1 MSNTLRASNISK
13 NFGGVQALLDV
24 SLEIT
29 EGSIVGLIGSNGSG
43 KTTLVHIITGVY
55 QPDSGDVFVG
65 DTDITGWRTD
75 RIASLGVGR
84 TFQIARL
91 FNGLTVVE
99 NVEFGVMSAPNGED
113 VDSTVNQLLKRL
125 NIENYASEK
134 ASDLPY
140 GVMRRL
146 EIARALG
153 IRPKILL
160 LDEPAAGLNE
170 EEAYELLE
178 IIKGI
183 SKDPKIGCGILIIDH
198 NPRLILN
205 LCDRIHVLDEGE
217 TIAEGTPHEIRHDAK
232 VIEAYLGKR
241 YAEEEGNEAG

>member
-1 MSNTLRASNISK
+1 MSYTLRASNISK
-13 NFGGVQALLDV
+13 NFGGVQALSDV
-24 SLEIT
+24 SLEIN

-65 DTDITGWRTD
+65 DTDVTGWRTD
-75 RIASLGVGR
+75 RIASRGVGR

-91 FNGLTVVE
+91 FNGLSVIE
-99 NVEFGVMSAPNGED
+99 NVELGVMSAPNGED
-113 VDSTVNQLLKRL
+113 IDSVVDQLLKRL
-125 NIENYASEK
+125 NIEQWASEQ
-134 ASDLPY
+134 ASALPY

-170 EEAYELLE
+170 EEAFELLD

-183 SKDPKIGCGILIIDH
+183 SQDPKIGCGILIIDH

-205 LCDRIHVLDEGE
+205 LCDRIHVLDEGV
-217 TIAEGTPHEIRHDAK
+217 TIAEGSPHEIRHNAK

-241 YAEEEGNEAG
+241 YAEMEGKKTG

>member
-24 SLEIT
+24 SLEIV

-55 QPDSGDVFVG
+55 KPDSGDVFIG
-65 DTDITGWRTD
+65 HMDITGWRTD

-91 FNGLTVVE
+91 FNGLSVIE

-113 VDSTVNQLLKRL
+113 IDSAVDQLLIRL
-125 NIENYASEK
+125 NIKKWASEQ
-134 ASDLPY
+134 ASSLPY

-170 EEAYELLE
+170 EEANELLE

-205 LCDRIHVLDEGE
+205 LCDRIHVLDKGE
-217 TIAEGTPHEIRHDAK
+217 TIAEGTPQEIRHDAK

-241 YAEEEGNEAG
+241 YAEEEGY

>member
-55 QPDSGDVFVG
+55 QPDSGIVFVG

-84 TFQIARL
+84 TFQKARL

-99 NVEFGVMSAPNGED
+99 NVELGVMSAPNGED

-170 EEAYELLE
+170 EEAHELLE

-217 TIAEGTPHEIRHDAK
+217 TIAEGTPQEIRHDAK

-241 YAEEEGNEAG
+241 YAEEEGNESG

>member
-1 MSNTLRASNISK
+1 MSNILRASNISK
-13 NFGGVQALLDV
+13 NFGGVQALSGV
-24 SLEIT
+24 SLEIK
-29 EGSIVGLIGSNGSG
+29 EGSIIGLIGSNGSG

-55 QPDSGDVFVG
+55 QPDKGDVYIG
-65 DTDITGWRTD
+65 ETEITGWRTD
-75 RIASLGVGR
+75 QIASLGIGR

-91 FNGLTVVE
+91 FNGLSVIE

-113 VDSTVNQLLKRL
+113 IDSTVNQLLKRL
-125 NIENYASEK
+125 NIDKYASEK
-134 ASDLPY
+134 ASALPY

-170 EEAYELLE
+170 EEAHELLD

-183 SKDPKIGCGILIIDH
+183 SKDPKTGCGILIIDH

-217 TIAEGTPHEIRHDAK
+217 TIAEGTPEEIRHNSK

-241 YAEEEGNEAG
+241 YSEEESRE

>member
-1 MSNTLRASNISK
+1 MSKTLRVNNISK
-13 NFGGVQALLDV
+13 NFGGVQALSDV
-24 SLEIT
+24 SLEIQ
-29 EGSIVGLIGSNGSG
+29 EGNIIGLIGSNGSG
-43 KTTLVHIITGVY
+43 KTTLVHIITGVLK
-55 QPDSGDVFVG
+55 PDSGDVFVG
-65 DTDITGWRTD
+65 GTEVTGWRTD

-91 FNGLTVVE
+91 FNALTVVE

-113 VDSTVNQLLKRL
+113 IDSTVNQLLKRL
-125 NIENYASEK
+125 NIDKWASEK
-134 ASDLPY
+134 ASALPY

-146 EIARALG
+146 EIARVLG

-178 IIKGI
+178 MIQGI
-183 SKDPKIGCGILIIDH
+183 SKDPKFGCGILIIDH
-198 NPRLILN
+198 NPRLILR
-205 LCDRIHVLDEGE
+205 LCDRIHVLDKGK
-217 TIAEGTPHEIRHDAK
+217 TIAEGTPQEIRHDTK

-241 YAEEEGNEAG
+241 YASDEDREVE

>member
-1 MSNTLRASNISK
+1 MSNTLCARNISK

-24 SLEIT
+24 SLEVS

-55 QPDSGDVFVG
+55 QPDRGEVFIG
-65 DTDITGWRTD
+65 NTDITGWRTD
-75 RIASLGVGR
+75 RIASIGVGR

-91 FNGLTVVE
+91 FNGLSVIE
-99 NVEFGVMSAPNGED
+99 NVELGVMSLPNGED
-113 VDSTVNQLLKRL
+113 IDTRVNHLLKRL
-125 NIENYASEK
+125 NIDKWASEK
-134 ASDLPY
+134 ASALPY

-183 SKDPKIGCGILIIDH
+183 SKDPKTGCGILIIDH

-205 LCDRIHVLDEGE
+205 LCDRIHVLDKGE
-217 TIAEGTPHEIRHDAK
+217 TIAEGTPLEIRHDAK
-232 VIEAYLGKR
+232 VIEAYLGKH
-241 YAEEEGNEAG
+241 YSDKENSEKE

>member
-13 NFGGVQALLDV
+13 NFGGVQALSDV
-24 SLEIT
+24 SLEIN

-43 KTTLVHIITGVY
+43 KTTLVHIITGIY
-55 QPDSGDVFVG
+55 QPDSGDVYIG
-65 DTDITGWRTD
+65 DTEVTGWRTD
-75 RIASLGVGR
+75 QIASLGVGR

-91 FNGLTVVE
+91 FGGLSVVE
-99 NVEFGVMSAPNGED
+99 NVELGVMSASNGED
-113 VDSTVNQLLKRL
+113 VDSSVDQLLKRL
-125 NIENYASEK
+125 NIEQWASEK
-134 ASDLPY
+134 ASALPY

-160 LDEPAAGLNE
+160 LDEPAAGLSE

-183 SKDPKIGCGILIIDH
+183 SKDPKFRCGILIIDH

-205 LCDRIHVLDEGE
+205 LCDKIHVLDEGQ
-217 TIAEGTPHEIRHDAK
+217 TIAEGTPEEIRHNPK

-241 YAEEEGNEAG
+241 YASEEGSVAG